1 MKRLFLI
8 FSHRLTDAQK
18 EDAKSSLGIEEFI
31 YLPDNLQRLWSNI
44 PPDIEDLDSYLSPI
58 FDYLKTNAQRG
69 DYALIQGDFGATCK
83 MVAFVKNLNLIAVY
97 ATTKRNAIER
107 KVDGKVIKTAIFEHV
122 RFRRF

>member
-8 FSHRLTDAQK
+8 FSHHLTEAQK
-18 EDAKSSLGIEEFI
+18 EDAKSSLGVEEFI
-31 YLPDNLQRLWSNI
+31 YLPDDLQRLWSSI

-58 FDYLKTNAQRG
+58 FDYLKENAQNG
-69 DYALIQGDFGATCK
+69 DYALVQGDFGATCK
-83 MVAFVKNLNLIAVY
+83 MVDFVKSLNLIAVY
-97 ATTKRNAIER
+97 STTKRNAIER